1 MLAKYLT
8 ASTLVSAMGRGRT
21 ETLAALE
28 AERSGLACVTEDGLE
43 LHAGVV
49 HGVDEVSLPVGLE
62 AFDCRNNRLAEM
74 AVVTDGFSERVQR
87 AVARHGSER
96 IGIFLATSTA
106 GMRETEATYRA
117 LGEDEPL
124 PADFTYDTTHRLS
137 ATTDYLRARLA
148 LAGPAQSISTACSS
162 SSKVLASAARH
173 IDAGLCDAAIVGG
186 VDSLCRTT
194 LFGFH
199 SLELTAGTVC
209 RPFDADRDGMCLGE
223 AAGLALLEPGEAGAS
238 GNVALLGHGESTD
251 AHHMSTPHPE
261 ALGARLAMRRALAS
275 AGTHPQDI
283 DYVNL
288 HGTATPLNDAT
299 EDMALAAE
307 IGTAV
312 PASSTKGWTGH
323 TLGASGIVEVFLSM
337 LALEESV
344 VPCTLNTRR
353 IDAGVQS
360 NILLDSRRE
369 SLRRVLS
376 NSFGFG
382 GNNCA
387 LVLGYTA

>member
-1 MLAKYLT
+1 MDSKYLT
-8 ASTLVSAMGRGRT
+8 ASSMVSAMGRGRA

-28 AERSGLACVTEDGLE
+28 HERGGLAPGAEGELGL
-43 LHAGVV
+43 HVGAVAGADDVA
-49 HGVDEVSLPVGLE
+49 LPAHLA

-74 AVVTDGFSERVQR
+74 ALQTDGFADRVAG
-87 AVARHGSER
+87 AVARYGADR

-106 GMRETEATYRA
+106 GMRETEAIYRQ
-117 LGEDEPL
+117 LGDGDIV
-124 PADFTYDTTHRLS
+124 PAEFTFDTTHRLS
-137 ATTDYLRARLA
+137 ATTDYLRARLG
-148 LAGPAQSISTACSS
+148 LAGPSQSISTACSS
-162 SSKVLASAARH
+162 SAKVLASAARY

-199 SLELTAGTVC
+199 ALELTASGPC
-209 RPFDADRDGMCLGE
+209 RPFSADRDGMCLGE
-223 AAGLALLEPGEAGAS
+223 AAAMALLEPGHGDNGSA
-238 GNVALLGHGESTD
+238 ALLGYGESTD

-275 AGTHPQDI
+275 AGLGPERI

-288 HGTATPLNDAT
+288 HGTATRFNDAT

-312 PASSTKGWTGH
+312 AASSTKGWTGH
-323 TLGASGIVEVFLSM
+323 ALGASGMVEALLCT
-337 LALEESV
+337 LALEQGIA
-344 VPCTLNTRR
+344 PCTLNTDR
-353 IDAGVQS
+353 IDDTMRCNVLVAS
-360 NILLDSRRE
+360 ERRA
-369 SLRRVLS
+369 LRRVLS

-387 LVLGYTA
+387 LVLGYAA